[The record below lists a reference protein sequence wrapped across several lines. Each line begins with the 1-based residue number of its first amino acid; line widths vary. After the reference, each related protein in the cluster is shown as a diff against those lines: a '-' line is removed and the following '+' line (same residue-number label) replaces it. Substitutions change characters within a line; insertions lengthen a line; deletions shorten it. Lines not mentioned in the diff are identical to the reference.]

1 MEARTSGGRRPR
13 THLQRLMARLKLLR
27 RSSGQAKPFQIQ
39 DPLADQVEERPF
51 QGRESIAF
59 DDLRPL
65 GPAGLKSLEFLTDSF
80 AALKGRFFHLNTRS
94 LRHD

>member
-1 MEARTSGGRRPR
+1 MRKKSSPWRLVPWEAEGPGRIFNDF
-13 THLQRLMARLKLLR
+13 MARLKLLR

-65 GPAGLKSLEFLTDSF
+65 GPAGLKSLEFYSF
-80 AALKGRFFHLNTRS
+80 AALKGRSST
-94 LRHD
+94 